1 MARTQVQVIILNESR
16 TLDAGGGISRSG
28 ATSPTGIALVQ
39 NDPLTYTVSQRFRRP
54 MSDLARFEGMV
65 GAYQGPGTMDI
76 LKMVVIFEFVPYPNV
91 LQNDWIQ
98 RVDTGEKWRV
108 LYVRKYDRTMQC
120 DVEVVK

>member
-1 MARTQVQVIILNESR
+1 MQVIILNESR

-39 NDPLTYTVSQRFRRP
+39 NDLATYTVSQRFRRTL
-54 MSDLARFEGMV
+54 SGLQRFEGTS

-76 LKMVVIFEFVPYPNV
+76 LNMVVIFEILPFPNV

-108 LYVRKYDRTMQC
+108 LFMRKYDRTMQC
-120 DVEVVK
+120 DVEIVK

>member
-28 ATSPTGIALVQ
+28 ATSPTGISLVQ
-39 NDPLTYTVSQRFRRP
+39 NDTATYTVTQRFRHGQ
-54 MSDLARFEGMV
+54 SGLSRFEGMA

-76 LKMVVIFEFVPYPNV
+76 LKMVVIFEIAPFPTV

-108 LYVRKYDRTMQC
+108 LFVRKYDRTMQC
-120 DVEVVK
+120 DVEIVK